1 MVVGNIGSSDYKM
14 GIKECTEGLT
24 GIYNRLLRHYGP
36 QGWWPLYNNKA
47 ERIEYHPNDYSFP
60 KNEEQS
66 FEIIIGAILTQNTSW
81 KNVEK
86 AMEELRKNNALS
98 KAKLEALSTEKI
110 AMLIRSSGYHNQKSR
125 KIKEYMRF
133 NKEVTRESLLQ
144 VWGIGPETA
153 DSILLYAY
161 KQPVFVIDAYT
172 KRIMERIGLSF
183 KSYNDL
189 QKTFMDNLPRDHK
202 VYNEFHALLVE
213 LGKNVCKKEP
223 VCNKCP
229 LALSCGYNNR

>member
-1 MVVGNIGSSDYKM
+1 MISLDNIYKV
-14 GIKECTEGLT
+14 
-24 GIYNRLLRHYGP
+24 LLEYFGP
-36 QGWWPLYNNKA
+36 QGWWPLFNEETN
-47 ERIEYHPNDYSFP
+47 RIEYHPDDYSFP
-60 KNEEQS
+60 KNKQQS
-66 FEIIIGAILTQNTSW
+66 FEIVLGAILTQNTSW

-86 AMEELRKNNALS
+86 AMEELRKKNALS
-98 KAKLEALSTEKI
+98 KAKLEAMSTEKI
-110 AMLIRSSGYHNQKSR
+110 AMLVKSSGYHNQKAK
-125 KIKEYMRF
+125 KIKEYLRF

-153 DSILLYAY
+153 DSILLYAC

-189 QKTFMDNLPRDHK
+189 QKTFMDNLPKDYRI
-202 VYNEFHALLVE
+202 YNEFHALLVE

-223 VCNKCP
+223 LCNKCP
-229 LALSCGYNNR
+229 LAPSCNYRNR

>member
-1 MVVGNIGSSDYKM
+1 MKNIQK
-14 GIKECTEGLT
+14 
-24 GIYNRLLRHYGP
+24 IYELLLKSFGK
-36 QGWWPLYNNKA
+36 QGWWPLYNNDTG
-47 ERIEYHPNDYSFP
+47 RIEYHPGDYSFP
-60 KNEEQS
+60 KNDQQS
-66 FEIIIGAILTQNTSW
+66 FEIVIGAILTQNTSW

-86 AMEELRKNNALS
+86 AMEELRRNNALS
-98 KAKLEALSTEKI
+98 KTRLEALSAEKI
-110 AMLIRSSGYHNQKSR
+110 AMLIKSSGYHNQKAK
-125 KIKEYMRF
+125 KIKEYLRF
-133 NKEVTRESLLQ
+133 NKEITRESLLQ

-183 KSYNDL
+183 RSYNDL
-189 QKTFMDNLPRDHK
+189 QKIFMDHLPKNYK

-223 VCNKCP
+223 SCDRCP
-229 LALSCGYNNR
+229 LARSCNYRNK